1 MLQHTGGFNRWFTIV
16 GEYQKDPYKTLMC
29 WAVRRGVHFQRRVL
43 RIYALRSSGMVWP
56 TYPYSDRWQMSNCS
70 LLLFFK
76 AFSVLIFL
84 MELTEGLLWIDYF
97 ILIFFNFSE
106 NLISCNKDKI
116 KSLELPQTLEQE
128 LCEMLEIHNKL
139 IKFQLGTIIWKT
151 LDLWIDRMWYLR
163 NLEVDCILILW
174 SDDTFG
180 KIKAACSNDKSITYL
195 GLGCFLRRGLRA
207 Q

>member
-1 MLQHTGGFNRWFTIV
+1 
-16 GEYQKDPYKTLMC
+16 
-29 WAVRRGVHFQRRVL
+29 
-43 RIYALRSSGMVWP
+43 
-56 TYPYSDRWQMSNCS
+56 MSNCS

-151 LDLWIDRMWYLR
+151 LDLWIDRM
-163 NLEVDCILILW
+163 
-174 SDDTFG
+174 
-180 KIKAACSNDKSITYL
+180 
-195 GLGCFLRRGLRA
+195 
-207 Q
+207 